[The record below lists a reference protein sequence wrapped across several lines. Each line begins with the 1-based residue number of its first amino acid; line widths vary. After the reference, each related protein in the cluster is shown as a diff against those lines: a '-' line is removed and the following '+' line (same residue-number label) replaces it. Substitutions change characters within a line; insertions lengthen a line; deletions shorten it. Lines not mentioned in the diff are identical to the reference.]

1 MLTGGFLKGLGGAF
15 DSLHP
20 ARNMRKHVIDMNKI
34 RIGNETG
41 ETMDTSWKID

>member
-1 MLTGGFLKGLGGAF
+1 MKGLGGAF

-20 ARNMRKHVIDMNKI
+20 ARNMRKHVIGMSTI
-34 RIGNETG
+34 RIRNETG